1 MNYVDTYGDEIEW
14 RNKLARQGITFGSR
28 HAGAMPW
35 ETFQSDLI
43 NDRAEDALISEDDL
57 LEIIEKEYPDLTAAL
72 VVLIANAIAY
82 GGCGPEELRRGAA
95 KLDAEELRYIIRRD
109 VEDGSIS

>member
-1 MNYVDTYGDEIEW
+1 MNYGDEVEW
-14 RNKLARQGITFGSR
+14 SNRLARQGIMLGAR

-43 NDRAEDALISEDDL
+43 DDRAEDALISEDDL
-57 LEIIEKEYPDLTAAL
+57 LEILEKEYPDLPAAL

-82 GGCGPEELRRGAA
+82 GGCGPEELRREAA
-95 KLDAEELRYIIRRD
+95 KLASEELRPTIRRY
-109 VEDGSIS
+109 VEGGSIS